1 MAANHGVARPLTG
14 AIEQC
19 LAGCYRD
26 ESPVFRLNECLAQLR
41 AQGYSD
47 AELRNIELSVL
58 KRLVGLFSGDKVAG
72 DDTVID

>member
-1 MAANHGVARPLTG
+1 MTLDHGTARSLAG

-26 ESPVFRLNECLAQLR
+26 ESPVFRLNECLTKLR

-47 AELRNIELSVL
+47 ADLRRIELSVL
-58 KRLVGLFSGDKVAG
+58 KRLVGLMSTNPPADE
-72 DDTVID
+72 DTVID